1 MSESMQSIASGLKNK
16 KLKKIIGVYQIE
28 FVDFKA
34 SGLGDFV
41 RGSFTM
47 MQLVRLLNTYT
58 TAGIQYDMDFR
69 NHPMS
74 KWLVC
79 DKGLEKPPFYSELTN
94 MHIDTLL
101 VKQDEADL
109 GYQHLLREIIRFVN
123 RSGGPTVHG
132 FVCRDDVF
140 EEILQSERDLI
151 KSRMLPT
158 PEMDTYVTDTLTE
171 LGVTGPYTV
180 LHVRM
185 ADEKCFPPVPIGQP
199 QIDDVVAAIDA
210 VVGEGQYV
218 LISNSDQVKAAFA
231 GRPNILSKTT
241 GLCHIGQNVSQTEQQ
256 TKDTLLDY
264 FIMSRAASIKAFS
277 TYHRTGFSLECS
289 KVYSIPYVFTQVPL
303 NPPPPAPRPYPMPMP
318 IQNS

>member
-1 MSESMQSIASGLKNK
+1 MSESMQSIAASLKNT
-16 KLKKIIGVYQIE
+16 KLKKIVGVYQIE

-47 MQLVRLLNTYT
+47 MQLIRLLNTYT
-58 TAGIQYDMDFR
+58 PANLTYDLDFR

-79 DKGLEKPPFYSELTN
+79 DKGLEKPPFYTELTN
-94 MHIDTLL
+94 MHVDTLM

-109 GYQHLLREIIRFVN
+109 GYQHLLREMIRFVN

-151 KSRMLPT
+151 RSRMMPT
-158 PEMDTYVTDTLTE
+158 PEMNAYIMGTLTE
-171 LGVTGPYTV
+171 SGVMPRGYTA
-180 LHVRM
+180 LHIRM
-185 ADEKCFPPVPIGQP
+185 ADEKCFPPKPIDQDV
-199 QIDDVVAAIDA
+199 IDTLVDA
-210 VVGEGQYV
+210 VNAVLGDEQYF
-218 LISNSDQVKAAFA
+218 LISNSDQVKDAFVDP
-231 GRPNILSKTT
+231 RIHTRKTAI
-241 GLCHIGQNVSQTEQQ
+241 CHIGQNEKQTLQQ

-264 FIMSRAASIKAFS
+264 FILSRAAKIHAFS
-277 TYHRTGFSLECS
+277 TYDRTGFSLECS
-289 KVYSIPYVFTQVPL
+289 KVYSIPYTFTKIATD
-303 NPPPPAPRPYPMPMP
+303 PPPQIMQFPMLNR
-318 IQNS
+318 NS

>member
-1 MSESMQSIASGLKNK
+1 MQSIANGLRNM

-34 SGLGDFV
+34 SGLGDFI

-47 MQLVRLLNTYT
+47 MQLLRLLNKYT
-58 TAGIQYDMDFR
+58 PANIQYDMDFR
-69 NHPMS
+69 NHAMG
-74 KWLVC
+74 KFLIC
-79 DKGLEKPPFYSELTN
+79 NKALEKPPFYSELTN
-94 MHIDTLL
+94 MHIDTLM

-140 EEILQSERDLI
+140 EDILESERELV
-151 KSRMLPT
+151 KSRMMPT
-158 PEMDTYVTDTLTE
+158 PEMNAYVTDTLTE
-171 LGVTGPYTV
+171 MGVTGPYTV

-185 ADEKCFPPVPIGQP
+185 ADDKCFPPVPLEQAL
-199 QIDDVVAAIDA
+199 IDEVVRTVNSNLTDS
-210 VVGEGQYV
+210 QYV
-218 LISNSDQVKAAFA
+218 LISNSDQVKEAFA
-231 GRPNILSKTT
+231 GRPNIHFKKTAI
-241 GLCHIGQNVSQTEQQ
+241 CHIGQNDKQTLQQ

-264 FIMSRAASIKAFS
+264 FILSRAEKIDAFS

-289 KVYSIPYVFTQVPL
+289 KVYLIPYTFTNISVCSVQIPT
-303 NPPPPAPRPYPMPMP
+303 
-318 IQNS
+318 I

>member
-1 MSESMQSIASGLKNK
+1 MSEPMTSIAAGLKNR

-47 MQLVRLLNTYT
+47 MQLLRLLNKYT
-58 TAGIQYDMDFR
+58 NAGIQYDMDFR

-74 KWLVC
+74 KWLIC

-94 MHIDTLL
+94 MHVDTLM

-151 KSRMLPT
+151 KSRMIPT
-158 PEMDTYVTDTLTE
+158 PDMDAYVSSTLAEM
-171 LGVTGPYTV
+171 GVTGPFTV
-180 LHVRM
+180 VHVRM
-185 ADEKCFPPVPIGQP
+185 SDEKCFPPKVIDEIVMNNLKKAVSKHSGQC
-199 QIDDVVAAIDA
+199 
-210 VVGEGQYV
+210 V
-218 LISNSDQVKAAFA
+218 LISNSDQVKDALSEL
-231 GRPNILSKTT
+231 LSKKTAI
-241 GLCHIGQNVSQTEQQ
+241 CHIGQNEKQTSQQ

-264 FIMSRAASIKAFS
+264 LIMSRAKEIHAFS
-277 TYHRTGFSLECS
+277 TYDRTGFSLECS
-289 KVYSIPYVFTQVPL
+289 KVYSIPYTFTKISNQ
-303 NPPPPAPRPYPMPMP
+303 
-318 IQNS
+318 SS

>member
-1 MSESMQSIASGLKNK
+1 MSETMQSIAGGLKNT
-16 KLKKIIGVYQIE
+16 KLKKVIGVYQIE

-34 SGLGDFV
+34 SGLGDFI

-47 MQLVRLLNTYT
+47 MQLLRLLNKYT
-58 TAGIQYDMDFR
+58 PANIQYDMDFR

-79 DKGLEKPPFYSELTN
+79 DKALEKPPFYSELTN
-94 MHIDTLL
+94 MHIDTLM

-123 RSGGPTVHG
+123 KSGGPTVHG

-140 EEILQSERDLI
+140 EEILQSERDLVRT
-151 KSRMLPT
+151 RMVPT
-158 PEMDTYVTDTLTE
+158 AEMDTYVTDTLTE
-171 LGVTGPYTV
+171 MGVTGPYSV

-185 ADEKCFPPVPIGQP
+185 ADDKCFPPIPLDQALINEVVRTVDA
-199 QIDDVVAAIDA
+199 QITDK
-210 VVGEGQYV
+210 QYV
-218 LISNSDQVKAAFA
+218 LISNSDQVKDAFA
-231 GRPNILSKTT
+231 GRPNIHFKKTAI
-241 GLCHIGQNVSQTEQQ
+241 CHIGQNDKQTLQQ

-264 FIMSRAASIKAFS
+264 FILSRAETIDAFS

-289 KVYSIPYVFTQVPL
+289 KVYLIPYTFFHISVGSAQIPT
-303 NPPPPAPRPYPMPMP
+303 A
-318 IQNS
+318 

>member
-1 MSESMQSIASGLKNK
+1 MSESMQSIASGLKNT

-28 FVDFKA
+28 FADFKA
-34 SGLGDFV
+34 SGLGDFI

-47 MQLVRLLNTYT
+47 MQLLRLLNKYT
-58 TAGIQYDMDFR
+58 PANIQYDLDFR

-79 DKGLEKPPFYSELTN
+79 DKTLEKPPFYSELTN

-140 EEILQSERDLI
+140 EDILDSERDVV
-151 KSRMLPT
+151 KSRMIPT
-158 PEMDTYVTDTLTE
+158 PEMDAYVTDTLVE
-171 LGVTGPYTV
+171 MGVTGPYTV
-180 LHVRM
+180 LHIRM
-185 ADEKCFPPVPIGQP
+185 ADDKCFPPVPIDQ
-199 QIDDVVAAIDA
+199 AILDA
-210 VVGEGQYV
+210 LVSAVDAKLTDGQYV
-218 LISNSDQVKAAFA
+218 LISNSDQVKDAFA
-231 GRPNILSKTT
+231 GRTLHSKKTAI
-241 GLCHIGQNVSQTEQQ
+241 CHIGQNDKQTLQQ

-264 FIMSRAASIKAFS
+264 FLMSRAKEIHAFS

-289 KVYSIPYVFTQVPL
+289 KVFLIPYTFTKIGTDPPTQVMNFPTV
-303 NPPPPAPRPYPMPMP
+303 
-318 IQNS
+318 